1 MKIRKRIFLILLVA
15 IVVSVPDANRLQL
28 LASKTKAPMTL
39 VVDAGHGGP
48 DGGAE
53 GADGTL
59 EADLNLA
66 VAKAVKREGVK
77 RGYQIIMTRDSEEGL
92 YEAENLEKKWSK
104 LGDMKARKT
113 TMEQSGA
120 DAVITIHMNCFAQ
133 DHAVRGAQTF
143 YPKSGNAEVLKVSE
157 AIAESVQN
165 QLNKKLD
172 DGNSRVHMGKGD
184 VYLLENPA
192 RPIVLVECG
201 FLSNSRD
208 LTNLKQPAHQQK
220 LAACIL
226 DGVAEGLLANIN

>member
-1 MKIRKRIFLILLVA
+1 
-15 IVVSVPDANRLQL
+15 
-28 LASKTKAPMTL
+28 MTL

-66 VAKAVKREGVK
+66 VAKALKKEGEK
-77 RGYQIIMTRDSEEGL
+77 RGFKVIMTRESEEGL
-92 YEAENLEKKWSK
+92 YEAGNLEKKWSK

-113 TMEQSGA
+113 TMEQSNA
-120 DAVITIHMNCFAQ
+120 AAVITIHMNCFAQ

-172 DGNSRVHMGKGD
+172 DGNRRVHMGKGD

-201 FLSNSRD
+201 FLSNDGD
-208 LTNLKQPAHQQK
+208 LTKLKQPGHQQK
-220 LAACIL
+220 LAVCII
-226 DGVAEGLLANIN
+226 DGVAAVLEVNIN